1 VTAIALETAGKHWL
15 PETTANEV
23 LVSLSHELRAPL
35 NSVIGLSTVL
45 SRQLYGPLTDK
56 QAEYISQIESSGRH
70 LLAIIANILDLAK
83 AESSKLEVDLE
94 DVDVAE
100 VVKDSVDLVAGLA
113 CDKCIAMT
121 VSIPADLPLV
131 SADPLRAKQILINLL
146 SNAVKFTDPGGSVG
160 VRVGVSSKDGLLMV
174 DVWDTGSGI
183 PPEHLDVI
191 FEPFEQVGS
200 PSRKQGGA
208 GLGLALSRHL
218 AILQGGALTARS
230 VVGKGSA
237 FSVTFPMSK
246 RSLRLA
252 G

>member
-1 VTAIALETAGKHWL
+1 MTAIALETAGRHWL
-15 PETTANEV
+15 PDDTENEI
-23 LVSLSHELRAPL
+23 LVALSHELRAPL

-45 SRQLYGPLTDK
+45 SRELHGPLNDK
-56 QAEYISQIESSGRH
+56 QAEYVSQIESSGRH
-70 LLAIIANILDLAK
+70 LLAIIVNILDLAK
-83 AESSKLEVDLE
+83 AEASRFEVDPE

-100 VVKDSVDLVAGLA
+100 VVQESVDLVAGLA
-113 CDKCIAMT
+113 HDKCIALT
-121 VSIPADLPLV
+121 VAIPAGLPLM
-131 SADPLRAKQILINLL
+131 SADRLRTKQILVNLL
-146 SNAVKFTDPGGSVG
+146 SNAVKFTDCGGSVG
-160 VRVGVSSKDGLLMV
+160 VRVGVSSKDGMVMV

-183 PPEHLDVI
+183 PAEYLDAI

-218 AILQGGALTARS
+218 ATLQGGALTARS